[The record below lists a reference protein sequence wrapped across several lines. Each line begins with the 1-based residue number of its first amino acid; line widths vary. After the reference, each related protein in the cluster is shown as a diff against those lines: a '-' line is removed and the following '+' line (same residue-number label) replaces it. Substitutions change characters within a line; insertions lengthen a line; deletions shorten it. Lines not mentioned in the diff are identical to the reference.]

1 MLRSDS
7 PVGKD
12 GELGR
17 WTQTMERFLG
27 RSNCILDSGVL

>member
-7 PVGKD
+7 PVGRD

-17 WTQTMERFLG
+17 WNKTEYGEIFG
-27 RSNCILDSGVL
+27 KE